1 MTTVY
6 LQQFYKDFPKFLP
19 LLPYHQY
26 LVQSFFTG
34 DLNTLPNLLLY
45 GQKGFPHDLLI
56 EYALSEYFHCEFP
69 IQKRYPLWNDTMPY
83 IETNYYFCIDTEHP
97 HFPKDPNVLIDFIIN
112 IVQSRSV
119 YLERHIIVLKNIDQ
133 IANKHS
139 SYIFRSL
146 LERFS
151 QNVLFITMTHNL
163 QMVEPPLRSRMQL
176 YRVPLPTIAQNEAIM
191 MQVCPPMKKIY
202 TRNLML
208 LLFGGADAEVAGG
221 TGVPLLNYPPLMEY
235 VTHTPLNATNIRAL
249 SYKLFQY
256 QISVGDLAKDCLH
269 LIPTDTM
276 KMQWVAESAMIEHSH
291 KNSDPVKQCYYLELL
306 LHCFRKY
313 IVA

>member
-6 LQQFYKDFPKFLP
+6 LQKFYREFPKFLP

-56 EYALSEYFHCEFP
+56 EYALADYFHCEFP
-69 IQKRYPLWNDTMPY
+69 IQKRYPLWNDSMPY

-97 HFPKDPNVLIDFIIN
+97 HFPKDLSVLIDFIIN

-176 YRVPLPTIAQNEAIM
+176 YRVPLPTITQIEAIM
-191 MQVCPPMKKIY
+191 GKVRPHMKKIH

-208 LLFGGADAEVAGG
+208 LLFSEEGGDM
-221 TGVPLLNYPPLMEY
+221 PLLNYPPLLEY
-235 VTHTPLNATNIRAL
+235 VTQTPLNASNIRAL

-256 QISVGDLAKDCLH
+256 QISVGDLAKDCLQ
-269 LIPTDTM
+269 LIQSDTM
-276 KMQWVAESAMIEHSH
+276 KMQWVQESAMIEHSH
-291 KNSDPVKQCYYLELL
+291 KNSDPVKQCYYLELM